1 MTSQQIPRKPNAE
14 EGFCEPNDLELRFWM
29 TTGQQDTGSA
39 MQRTRKVGA
48 LFVHCTY
55 CDVDSASWEVEEDE
69 LCRIHIENLHF
80 VGFLG
85 VQTKKIIWSYTSLE
99 CYGSQFSFGTELLI
113 FEAAYWPTEFRGRT
127 RTDSLTHPDTVS
139 WHHNTSTAVHC
150 ALCAY
155 CGRCR
160 MWRVC
165 VKTKNIVVTLC
176 PNMVH
181 LCIGLAISCCCA
193 RLSSNSEQKP
203 KAGWGH
209 CGLSGWA
216 IKFWYVVNMVAK
228 QVSYATLTTGF
239 DHQKKSYSEDVIE
252 KLLKPMQ

>member
-29 TTGQQDTGSA
+29 TRERQDKRIGNATEYKKGPCFICPLQILWCGQCKLRS
-39 MQRTRKVGA
+39 R
-48 LFVHCTY
+48 
-55 CDVDSASWEVEEDE
+55 EDE
-69 LCRIHIENLHF
+69 LCSILIPKNMIIYIIGILWISASIWQRAID
-80 VGFLG
+80 
-85 VQTKKIIWSYTSLE
+85 IWSIILAVRIS
-99 CYGSQFSFGTELLI
+99 G
-113 FEAAYWPTEFRGRT
+113 
-127 RTDSLTHPDTVS
+127 THPDRLLLSSS
-139 WHHNTSTAVHC
+139 WHCVLTSHHIHC
-150 ALCAY
+150 SALCAY
-155 CGRCR
+155 CGPCR

-228 QVSYATLTTGF
+228 QVSYATLITGF
-239 DHQKKSYSEDVIE
+239 DHQKKATRKMWLINC
-252 KLLKPMQ
+252 